1 MDEKLLESI
10 VEKAATAAARKTSEQ
25 FLSQFQTCPF
35 DKDCPCDTEAHK
47 LQHEWV
53 GEMIQI
59 MRRLNGVKW
68 SVIKAVA
75 VVLAVSL
82 IGFIGIKGIKS
93 Q

>member
-1 MDEKLLESI
+1 MDEKLLQEI
-10 VEKAATAAARKTSEQ
+10 VEKAATAAASKTSEQ
-25 FLSQFQTCPF
+25 ILLKFQTCPF
-35 DKDCPCDTEAHK
+35 EKDCPCETETHK

-75 VVLAVSL
+75 VVLAVSF
-82 IGFIGIKGIKS
+82 IGFIGIKGIKGP
-93 Q
+93 